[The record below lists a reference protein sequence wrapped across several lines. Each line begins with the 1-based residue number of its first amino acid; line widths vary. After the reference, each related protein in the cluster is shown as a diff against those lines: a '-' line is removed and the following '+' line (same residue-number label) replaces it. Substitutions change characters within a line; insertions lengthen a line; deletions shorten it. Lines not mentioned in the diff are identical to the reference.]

1 MRRGREVSTKKRC
14 EQVLLLGFTFT
25 AHSLEELGF
34 IISLFAI
41 IVLTTFALHKLVM
54 ESRIKVLEQEVNQ
67 LQQEKLLLESYAK
80 EARNEFSQIFHES
93 MSKGLNMSPSVSIVK
108 NERR

>member
-1 MRRGREVSTKKRC
+1 M
-14 EQVLLLGFTFT
+14 
-25 AHSLEELGF
+25 
-34 IISLFAI
+34 SLFAI

-54 ESRIKVLEQEVNQ
+54 ESRIKLLEQEVHQ

-80 EARNEFSQIFHES
+80 EAKNEFSQIFHES
-93 MSKGLNMSPSVSIVK
+93 MSKGLNIPKPITPPK